1 MIDYEQAGELLG
13 LAAARDQRTVG
24 DADILAWSEDL
35 TAAGI
40 TYDDAKTAI
49 GAFYQEMA
57 RRPRQDRYRATPI
70 DLIDIAR
77 RQRRDRLANL
87 RYDGDPDETTA
98 QFLARLRGRIA
109 AVADGRIDPDAGL
122 RALGPGTPAQQKR
135 MVRALAGVGRAIPA
149 EEQPDG
155 GEPATSRR
163 VARLGPLSVRCPTC
177 QAPIGRKCRAGTTA
191 HPRRPHR
198 DRVDASR
205 AAAGQPVTE
214 REDPA
219 EIERRRAASARYL
232 AEQPTHTDTERTAP

>member
-40 TYDDAKTAI
+40 SVDDARAAI

-57 RRPRQDRYRATPI
+57 RRPRQERYRATPI

-77 RQRRDRLANL
+77 RARRERLANL
-87 RYDGDPDETTA
+87 RYDGDPDETTS
-98 QFLARLRGRIA
+98 QYLARLRGRIA
-109 AVADGRIDPDAGL
+109 AVADGRIGPDTGL

-135 MVRALAGVGRAIPA
+135 LVRELAAVGRDIPA

-155 GEPATSRR
+155 ESAPPLR

-177 QAPIGRKCRAGTTA
+177 RAPVGRKCRAGTTA

-198 DRVDASR
+198 DRIDAAR
-205 AAAGQPVTE
+205 AAAGQPVPE

-219 EIERRRAASARYL
+219 EIERRRAASARFL
-232 AEQPTHTDTERTAP
+232 AEPNQTERTTP